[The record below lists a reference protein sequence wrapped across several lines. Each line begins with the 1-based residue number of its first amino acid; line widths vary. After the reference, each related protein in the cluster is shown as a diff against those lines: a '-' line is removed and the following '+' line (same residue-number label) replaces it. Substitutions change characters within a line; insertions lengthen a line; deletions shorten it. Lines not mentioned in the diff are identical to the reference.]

1 VGTYGVELQ
10 EHEAHSTFILVSN
23 LKMREIGSTYQFSL
37 HGVVLRA
44 IVINYEMLVVINL
57 KLLSS
62 C

>member
-1 VGTYGVELQ
+1 MGTCGVELP

-23 LKMREIGSTYQFSL
+23 LKMLEIGSNYQSSL
-37 HGVVLRA
+37 HGVVLRVV
-44 IVINYEMLVVINL
+44 VINYEMLVVINL